1 MENRAPVGQGMGA
14 CEGSDQPNADLGGQE
29 WHHGVQDI
37 PHTDANPRILPST
50 TLPMRFFNKFKP
62 LIEVEVITLDAKL
75 RVGETKWD
83 AVVYRRIDDGQ
94 IHCRPKAEFF
104 AKFVL
109 IARK

>member
-1 MENRAPVGQGMGA
+1 MENRAPVGKRVGPRT
-14 CEGSDQPNADLGGQE
+14 GSGQSNADLGGQKR
-29 WHHGVQDI
+29 HHGVQDI
-37 PHTDANPRILPST
+37 SDSDANSRILPST

-83 AVVYRRIDDGQ
+83 AVVYRRVDDGQ

-109 IARK
+109 IAKK

>member
-1 MENRAPVGQGMGA
+1 MEDRAPVGKRVGHWTGA
-14 CEGSDQPNADLGGQE
+14 NQSNADFGGQE
-29 WHHGVQDI
+29 RHHGVQDI
-37 PHTDANPRILPST
+37 SDSDADPRILPST

-62 LIEVEVITLDAKL
+62 LIEVEVVTLDAKL

-83 AVVYRRIDDGQ
+83 AVVYRRVDDGQ

-109 IARK
+109 IAKK

>member
-14 CEGSDQPNADLGGQE
+14 CEGSDESNADLGGQE
-29 WHHGVQDI
+29 RHHGVQDI
-37 PHTDANPRILPST
+37 SDSDANPRILPST

-109 IARK
+109 IVKK